1 MEHVMCDI
9 KCRRFLIDFSVHHH
23 RGKKKRGKGAEV
35 VQQISVCLCFK
46 KENVGGNG
54 SKSIINTS
62 FLAFVLNTEWVL
74 VHIVADLYRQ

>member
-23 RGKKKRGKGAEV
+23 RGKRKEGQRCRGCTTD
-35 VQQISVCLCFK
+35 ISLLVFK

-54 SKSIINTS
+54 SKSIINTL